1 VIQKQAAKIDQ
12 LQKNVLDLEEQM
24 LKNESLQVA
33 DKLKVEEHL
42 AICYSKISQ
51 GRELVLK

>member
-1 VIQKQAAKIDQ
+1 MIQKQAAKIDQ